1 MRRLIRVLQLIDAKL
16 CAIQLNYE
24 VEFSNH
30 LKTFLP
36 DNFSKHGGKLYPLAS
51 GGMRPEHVTKSHKA
65 EQWAHC
71 AKFAFLLSVFGSAVR
86 KFFGAVR
93 LCSVE
98 RLSRLAQLQ
107 TDIAKEER
115 MIDQYIDLL
124 KSDKFDE
131 NTSCDSVDKG
141 IAFFEVCCIFLP
153 LVLVFFCAAD

>member
-1 MRRLIRVLQLIDAKL
+1 MLAEL
-16 CAIQLNYE
+16 LNQKAPTNGDF
-24 VEFSNH
+24 V
-30 LKTFLP
+30 
-36 DNFSKHGGKLYPLAS
+36 PLMHQHIS
-51 GGMRPEHVTKSHKA
+51 SLESEIFYH
-65 EQWAHC
+65 
-71 AKFAFLLSVFGSAVR
+71 
-86 KFFGAVR
+86 AVR

-141 IAFFEVCCIFLP
+141 IAFFEVCYILS
-153 LVLVFFCAAD
+153 LVFLIFFFAAD